1 MLPAVGGIVC
11 RLFARRR
18 AHATRFLLPH
28 ADLLISVFRGL
39 SCELCG
45 GAGCVSVTGMR
56 PADES
61 VVVDVHVHFH

>member
-1 MLPAVGGIVC
+1 MLPAVGGIVR

-18 AHATRFLLPH
+18 AHATRFLLSH
-28 ADLLISVFRGL
+28 ANLLVSVFRGL
-39 SCELCG
+39 SCEL
-45 GAGCVSVTGMR
+45 GAGRVSVTGMR